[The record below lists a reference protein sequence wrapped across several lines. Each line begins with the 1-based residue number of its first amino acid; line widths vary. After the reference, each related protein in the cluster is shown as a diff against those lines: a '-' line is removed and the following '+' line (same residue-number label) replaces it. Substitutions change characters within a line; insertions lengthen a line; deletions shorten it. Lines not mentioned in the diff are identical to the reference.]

1 MTSHAPPLPTETS
14 REKKEKTTPA
24 ARLGKA
30 LILGAKCA
38 IAAALLWWLL
48 KTGRFD
54 WRVFADLKLTWAL
67 AGVLCFQ
74 GAMLFCIALRWHFLA
89 RTFHLDLS
97 FRQTLRISL
106 IGYYAAI
113 LTPASLGLDGARLLL
128 ARQLRPKQGREIV
141 ASVLWDRV
149 LGLWSLL
156 IISAV
161 GGAVLMILKTLAPYE
176 IAQRAVSIAAIACG
190 VLALLIGA
198 LVGNPQCSAALAG
211 IPFLQKR
218 FGAVQ
223 PPPRAIFGL
232 PLFLAFATHLCNLLA
247 TFCALR
253 IFAPNVP
260 LLLVLLVTP
269 FLILSSL
276 VPLTPLGLG
285 VTDATASLLFA
296 TIGVGIGGAAAT
308 MLLRAFFVL
317 LSLVCGL
324 AWLWPIDISDP
335 EPKFPSPSPPSPSPS
350 PSPSPPPP

>member
-1 MTSHAPPLPTETS
+1 MTSHAPPPSTES
-14 REKKEKTTPA
+14 ANKAVETPEHK
-24 ARLGKA
+24 RRGF
-30 LILGAKCA
+30 LISLFKCA
-38 IAAALLWWLL
+38 IAVALLWWLIQS
-48 KTGRFD
+48 GRFE
-54 WRVFADLKLTWAL
+54 WRVFADLKPGWAL

-74 GAMLFCIALRWHFLA
+74 CAMLFCIACRWHLLA
-89 RTFHLDLS
+89 RIMKLDLS

-128 ARQLRPKQGREIV
+128 AKQLRPQQGREIV

-156 IISAV
+156 IISAL
-161 GGAVLMILKTLAPYE
+161 GGAALMILKTLAPYA

-190 VLALLIGA
+190 VLALLMGA
-198 LVGNPQCSAALAG
+198 FVGNAQWSAAWMK

-218 FGAVQ
+218 FGESRL
-223 PPPRAIFGL
+223 PPRAIFAI

-253 IFAPNVP
+253 IFEPNVS
-260 LLLVLLVTP
+260 LLLVLLITP

-285 VTDATASLLFA
+285 VTDAAASLLFVA
-296 TIGVGIGGAAAT
+296 IGITQGAAAT
-308 MLLRAFFVL
+308 MLLRAAFVL
-317 LSLVCGL
+317 LSLACGL
-324 AWLWPIDISDP
+324 AWLWPANP
-335 EPKFPSPSPPSPSPS
+335 ESRNSAASKL
-350 PSPSPPPP
+350 